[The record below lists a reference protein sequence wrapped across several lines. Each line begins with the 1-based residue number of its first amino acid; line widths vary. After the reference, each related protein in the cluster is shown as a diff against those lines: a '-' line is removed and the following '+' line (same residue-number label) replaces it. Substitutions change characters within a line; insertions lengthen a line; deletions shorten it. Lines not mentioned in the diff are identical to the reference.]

1 MAKNDKF
8 SAVILAAG
16 LSERM
21 GTPKL
26 LLEWKG
32 KTFIENIV
40 QGYRENGVSE
50 IIIVTNDKDAVSCNG
65 LFSKDT
71 YGLKTVINKHPEKGR
86 FLSLKI
92 ALSALKNKNMC
103 FVHNVDNPFTEKK
116 VITEMMKTARAGSYV
131 VPVFK
136 TKKGHPIM
144 LAESII
150 EGIIETSENECNL
163 KFFLKKYACVY
174 CQCTTSKILVN
185 INTLEDYKNTLLTD
199 DLCG

>member
-1 MAKNDKF
+1 MIAKNDKF

-40 QGYRENGVSE
+40 QSYRENGVRE
-50 IIIVTNDKDAVSCNG
+50 IIIVTNDKDAASCNG

-71 YGLKTVINKHPEKGR
+71 YGLKIVINKHPEKGR
-86 FLSLKI
+86 FLSLRI
-92 ALSALKNKNMC
+92 ALSALKNKKMC
-103 FVHNVDNPFTEKK
+103 FMHNVDNPFTEKK
-116 VITEMMKTARAGSYV
+116 VITEMMKTTRSDSYV
-131 VPVFK
+131 VPVFNA
-136 TKKGHPIM
+136 KKGHPI
-144 LAESII
+144 LLSESII
-150 EGIIETSENECNL
+150 KDIIEASEDECNL
-163 KFFLKKYACVY
+163 KFFLKKYACIY

-185 INTLEDYKNTLLTD
+185 INTLEDYKKLIVER
-199 DLCG
+199 